1 MLTKE
6 NVTPVAG
13 DGDTC
18 DLEPDEILELIRV
31 VEDPDVG
38 ISIVDLGLIYEVK
51 NDHGNVNV
59 DMTLTSP
66 SCPYGPQLVAE
77 VNYILNSIPGVRTTN
92 VEVVWDPPW
101 SLDNVSEAVKLELGM
116 DL

>member
-1 MLTKE
+1 MLTKKD
-6 NVTPVAG
+6 VTPPADDNG
-13 DGDTC
+13 AC
-18 DLEPDEILELIRV
+18 DMKPDEILELIRV

-38 ISIVDLGLIYEVK
+38 MSIVDLGLIYEVK
-51 NDHGNVNV
+51 NDSGDINV

-77 VNYILNSIPGVRTTN
+77 VTYVLKSIQGVKTTN

>member
-6 NVTPVAG
+6 DVTPSADNG
-13 DGDTC
+13 GAC
-18 DLEPDEILELIRV
+18 DMKPDEILELIRV

-38 ISIVDLGLIYEVK
+38 MSIVDLGLIYEVK
-51 NDHGNVNV
+51 NDNGDINV

-77 VNYILNSIPGVRTTN
+77 VNYILKSIQGVKTTN